1 MQSLNQNLI
10 MDDFDLDYGDE
21 PIDAYIL
28 RDILDMV
35 DISDDKLFRL
45 QNELDY
51 FDSVTADLGVFE

>member
-1 MQSLNQNLI
+1 

-21 PIDAYIL
+21 SIDAYIL

-51 FDSVTADLGVFE
+51 FDSITADLGAFE

>member
-1 MQSLNQNLI
+1 
-10 MDDFDLDYGDE
+10 MDDLDYGDDE
-21 PIDAYIL
+21 AIDVHSL

-51 FDSVTADLGVFE
+51 FDSITVNLGIFE